1 MRGPMHKYMQNY
13 LKVKYIL
20 AGIIALLM
28 GLAMMLTGSFF
39 DKERVAV
46 SDFSDGWTVESTG
59 ETIMA
64 NMVNTSDYGCGTV
77 TISKQ
82 LPENIQLYTGLCFI
96 SGNSAI
102 RVFVEGKQIY
112 GYNQPENFTGKGYGM
127 AYHTI
132 NLSPDFSGKTV
143 SIEFRSVFDTG
154 KYGRIR
160 MISLEK
166 PQDYRN
172 RLAKG
177 QLLPFNISVGV
188 MIVGIILLFFRI
200 IMPYKKNRADLFYL
214 GIDAVITGIW
224 LAADTGF
231 LRLIAGAV
239 IVSRVADYVC
249 MHIWLLPMMLFLY
262 TTTKQRKVLYRNLSI
277 VFFVIDSLFFV
288 GMRYIFGV
296 DMIELTWFLV
306 IYTVV
311 SVVLMT
317 VMLIKD
323 ARFCEEHGIVRDRKF
338 FYIGLMILAVSAFTD
353 MMIYL
358 AGVRSI
364 SGRGSFAR
372 LGFCVFFVLMA
383 IEVINSWVGEQTT
396 IRRDRFINRILHFAV
411 SANDPEVRIRA
422 MIEHFGIEFGGD
434 HTFIFENRRDGTF
447 HNTYEWYAEGTVRPE
462 GSVVHDIPFAGLVDD
477 LYDDFMS
484 DHRLIVEDNQE
495 TYKLNRI
502 LYDIVHRLKLKRLIV
517 APLEFNGEMIGI
529 MGVDNVPKD
538 EAGEVADIIWLMSY
552 FVTQLLLQRDE
563 KRDLVR
569 YSYVDSLTGA
579 RNRRA
584 MNEFEQKNADVVP
597 YGFIMCDIN
606 GLKRLNDTQGH
617 DAGDQLIIDVAQ
629 SLIDVFGEEYVFR
642 LGGDEFGVY
651 SFAKSK
657 DEFEGQVAHS
667 RALIAVK
674 QRSVSLG
681 AVYVTEPGK
690 DREEVKEDA
699 DSLMYREK
707 EEYYRGRNDRRR

>member
-200 IMPYKKNRADLFYL
+200 IMPYKKNQADLFYL

-306 IYTVV
+306 IYIVV